1 MQLQRLLGHRASA
14 LWLKSRRT
22 SLDID
27 CRLNGCR
34 NSGFVATLLSFF
46 HLLDSD
52 RLDAILKVV
61 DSSPRIVLDVDL
73 DFFSTKNP
81 FLDLFPDAGLYS
93 MLKSI
98 YTFQSVPTNLSEA
111 EKKKFAVESSR
122 KRNSLLAKLQDLTN
136 YMQENRS
143 AVIMTGIC

>member
-1 MQLQRLLGHRASA
+1 M
-14 LWLKSRRT
+14 
-22 SLDID
+22 DID
-27 CRLNGCR
+27 CRLNACR

-52 RLDAILKVV
+52 RLDAILKLV

-98 YTFQSVPTNLSEA
+98 YTFQSVPTNLSDA